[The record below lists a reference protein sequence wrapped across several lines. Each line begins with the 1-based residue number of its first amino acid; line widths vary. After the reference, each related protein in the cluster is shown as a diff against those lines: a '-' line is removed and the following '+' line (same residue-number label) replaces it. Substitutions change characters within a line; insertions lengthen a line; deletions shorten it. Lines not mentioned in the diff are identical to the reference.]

1 VRGFHDFIERA
12 GPATRFRCGSIAPKL
27 RAELRAA
34 AADLG
39 AVLFPAVCHG
49 CGGLAVEGEWL
60 PLLCDACGDGF
71 PFHEAELEVPRP
83 LAAGLAL
90 ARFEGP
96 ARRLLIELKFNG
108 LLRAGRA
115 LGDRMG
121 CAGGAAALLAD
132 ADLIVPVPLH
142 WRRRWRRGHNQAAVL
157 ARALG
162 RTWRSAG
169 GRAVAVAALRRSR
182 ATRPQVGRD
191 RDDRMRN
198 VAGAFRVRGA
208 HAELVAGKAI
218 VLVDDVVTTGATA
231 AAAARALLDAGAREV
246 RLYAA
251 AWAP

>member
-1 VRGFHDFIERA
+1 VRNLHGFIEKI
-12 GPATRFRCGSIAPKL
+12 GPATGLHGAAIASELLP
-27 RAELRAA
+27 RLRAA
-34 AADLG
+34 AGDLA
-39 AVLFPAVCHG
+39 AVLFPAICHG
-49 CGGLAVEGEWL
+49 CGGLAIEGEWR
-60 PLLCDACGDGF
+60 PLLCHVCGDEF
-71 PFHEAELEVPRP
+71 PFHAADLEVPWP
-83 LAAGLAL
+83 LAAGHAL

-108 LLRAGRA
+108 LLRAGRV
-115 LGDRMG
+115 LGERMSR
-121 CAGGAAALLAD
+121 AGGAAALLAD

-162 RTWRSAG
+162 RARRAAG
-169 GRAVAVAALRRSR
+169 GRAVVVAALRRSR
-182 ATRPQVGRD
+182 ATRPQVGSD
-191 RDDRMRN
+191 RNDRMRN

-208 HAELVAGKAI
+208 HAELIAGKAI

-246 RLYAA
+246 RLCAA